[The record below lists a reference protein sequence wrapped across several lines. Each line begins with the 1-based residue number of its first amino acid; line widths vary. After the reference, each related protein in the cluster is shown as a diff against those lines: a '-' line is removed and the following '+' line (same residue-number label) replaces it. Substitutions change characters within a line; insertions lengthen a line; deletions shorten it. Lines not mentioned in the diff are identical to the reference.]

1 MHEFMVV
8 SDTKNSTTYVF
19 IYRNLTDSFIY
30 LSRNPIQSKYL
41 KYYEL
46 ITTETLDVLET
57 EEIVTTERESVSD
70 DIVLDLI
77 TTEEIIDPKGGSVS
91 DDIVKDIEHIEGTMI

>member
-1 MHEFMVV
+1 MYLYIK
-8 SDTKNSTTYVF
+8 TL
-19 IYRNLTDSFIY
+19 LTHLYI